1 MVAARERGRERERER
16 ERDGVVQRETRTL
29 PPRPVVLR
37 PIFALSLSRR
47 KSLSLFRLLPSPPCI
62 FRSLPRIVSTMI
74 HWIPLTFFTTATPK
88 GMHTYAVHTVIHGT
102 RYTGSSGVFRTF
114 EFFPR
119 VKSSI
124 FSLFLPLARLPT
136 RRSTFTF
143 CTGVSALTPKGI

>member
-1 MVAARERGRERERER
+1 MRREKGEGRER

-47 KSLSLFRLLPSPPCI
+47 KSPSLFRLLPSPPCI

-88 GMHTYAVHTVIHGT
+88 GMHTYAVHTVIRGT

-124 FSLFLPLARLPT
+124 FSLFLLSRVSPSVARLSPSVPVF
-136 RRSTFTF
+136 RR
-143 CTGVSALTPKGI
+143 

>member
-1 MVAARERGRERERER
+1 MVAARERGREGERKGWSR
-16 ERDGVVQRETRTL
+16 ATRDAYPSATAC
-29 PPRPVVLR
+29 RPSPYLR
-37 PIFALSLSRR
+37 LSLSRR
-47 KSLSLFRLLPSPPCI
+47 KSLSLFRPLPSPPCI

-124 FSLFLPLARLPT
+124 FSLFLLSRVSPPVARLSPSVPVF
-136 RRSTFTF
+136 RR
-143 CTGVSALTPKGI
+143 

>member
-1 MVAARERGRERERER
+1 MESCNARRVPFRHG
-16 ERDGVVQRETRTL
+16 L
-29 PPRPVVLR
+29 SS
-37 PIFALSLSRR
+37 FALSSPFLSLTR
-47 KSLSLFRLLPSPPCI
+47 KSLSLFRPLPSPLCI

-124 FSLFLPLARLPT
+124 FSLFLLSRVSPPVARLSPSVPVF
-136 RRSTFTF
+136 RR
-143 CTGVSALTPKGI
+143 

>member
-1 MVAARERGRERERER
+1 MRREKGEGRERER

-47 KSLSLFRLLPSPPCI
+47 KSLSLFRLLPSPLPPCI

-74 HWIPLTFFTTATPK
+74 HWIPLTFFATATPK
-88 GMHTYAVHTVIHGT
+88 GRHTYAVHTVIHGT

-124 FSLFLPLARLPT
+124 FSLFLLSRVSPPVARLSPSVPVF
-136 RRSTFTF
+136 RR
-143 CTGVSALTPKGI
+143 

>member
-1 MVAARERGRERERER
+1 MRREKGEGRERERKGWSR
-16 ERDGVVQRETRTL
+16 ATRDAYPSATAC
-29 PPRPVVLR
+29 RPSPYLR
-37 PIFALSLSRR
+37 PFSLTR

-74 HWIPLTFFTTATPK
+74 HWIPLTFFATATPK
-88 GMHTYAVHTVIHGT
+88 GMHTYAVHTVIRGT

-124 FSLFLPLARLPT
+124 FSLFLLSRVSPSVPRLSPSVPVF
-136 RRSTFTF
+136 RR
-143 CTGVSALTPKGI
+143 